1 MKDLQLSLTRI
12 ATMWARSIKFLIK
25 EMVSGFVNMQI
36 RDTMKVHGQMISAKA
51 KDVKDLVMVIYIQ
64 ETT

>member
-1 MKDLQLSLTRI
+1 
-12 ATMWARSIKFLIK
+12 MWARSIKFLIK